1 MSDWRLELNGHMI
14 EDLVGST
21 FYKVT
26 FPEFWK
32 VAYREKNAFRSRK
45 ATSLN
50 QAAGARSTEGLHGI
64 AQRAYGIHSEG
75 MAWNHR
81 QGRCMSLPRSGGW
94 NPRNARHGITP
105 KVCMA
110 SPPTAVY

>member
-1 MSDWRLELNGHMI
+1 MQNNLHRVSAEGDFIAAEGDFTATSRKRRGGCEHG
-14 EDLVGST
+14 T
-21 FYKVT
+21 
-26 FPEFWK
+26 
-32 VAYREKNAFRSRK
+32 NAFRLRK
-45 ATSLN
+45 ATYFN

-94 NPRNARHGITP
+94 NPRNARHVITD
-105 KVCMA
+105 KVILGGGR
-110 SPPTAVY
+110 